1 MKWKFSKVTA
11 LLLAGAMMVTS
22 GCTDYKDDIQDLN
35 KRLDDLNAETVANF
49 ETQKNAMET
58 LQKELEKADD
68 DIQKN
73 IDAIESDIKKLQDA
87 DATLKKAMED
97 ADAALKKELEAADA
111 ALKKAMEDADSK
123 LQQAIESGDAAT
135 LAAAKA
141 DAKANL
147 DAAKQDL
154 ENQIKGVQSNLDS
167 EIKKINEI
175 IDTLATK
182 EELATAKS
190 ELQEELKAAVA
201 VLNQRIDKEVAT
213 LNATIET
220 AVEELKA
227 MIAALDAKKLDKQE
241 FEDYKTEVARHFAAI
256 ENSIAALDTRLTAQ
270 IANLEA
276 DLNGKISALENR
288 MASAEA
294 AIKRIEGETIPAI
307 ADQIAALDEQVRQN
321 ANDLAAYKALT
332 DKSVALLQ
340 IAVNDLANGLATL
353 DSKVDS
359 LGDKLEQYYSD
370 IQAALNDRVLTAVF
384 EQYKQEVAWKLEDMK
399 ADYEGQIAETKAAL
413 EQKIAACEQ
422 MALELNA
429 AMLRNLNG
437 QVANLKQAIA
447 ESEARSK
454 QEIVAVKSE
463 LEQKLT
469 ALENRVSAIEEEIA
483 KMQSAISELE
493 KDLQKAVEE
502 IKHITEEGGVLATAI
517 DGVIKK
523 HDMEVAAINE
533 RINALS
539 GRVDQLE
546 IDVDDLLS
554 RIQSIVYVPDYN
566 DGKITIEY
574 AVLNGKVVEG
584 QSKITY
590 KVLPASETN
599 TTLLAQAWRTD
610 NSILDFASKEVAIR
624 AAGNEMFQIKDVEAN
639 GDLLTLTVATRGL
652 GDEFYAEKP
661 TKSYSI
667 ALLVNYENN
676 IRSTEYANCI
686 AGEPKT
692 IQMHIAYK
700 NENVEQVSADDAAAS
715 PADTYGIEYT
725 HILNSEKYNANNDTK
740 KVLDGHKPV
749 FTVDGNTFTL
759 DKMAE
764 MGYAIDLVSEI
775 SYAVN
780 PEADAE
786 VFANEPA
793 EAGTIELGTI
803 ASVSLGKEKAAA
815 VGAVETVT
823 YKYSACGLE
832 LYVAGNV
839 SVDPVTAPVQFSPIE
854 IKWNYLLDAESDYNK
869 LNDNTKEH
877 TYRSLVVVIDETQTD
892 LPAETEWKDV
902 VAVEPV
908 ITYETAADVN
918 PIVVF
923 GVNDEGEPTMAIS
936 EFKWGETYN
945 ITAKYELDNVTVT
958 AKVTVTTFDRARNEV
973 IINLG
978 TTDYDF
984 VRDLV
989 IKNEIKDELTAV
1001 YEKINGPR
1009 TDEKDVP
1016 KQEFTVIDAEM
1027 TAEQFL
1033 ADIFANAEHPF
1044 TYLNNKV
1051 VGSSEAEKNGGYD
1064 EDGDKA
1070 EAWIS
1075 KLAITEDGLSVYC
1088 NYTFASHFVFDKDNN
1103 LTYYKTIR
1111 TWYGQE
1117 VTLVKTIHFV
1127 LPNYN
1132 YVASDYVVAEDG
1144 NVNGLWFS
1152 SVNPKYADLENVAL
1166 DDKMSP
1172 LVFYYDVWNV
1182 NMNQAF
1188 DIVKIIPDQVPEML
1202 NAEAEK
1208 AAGLVRVFEIET
1220 PEADRPG
1227 ITMTDNEIYY
1237 GGSADYVDVF
1247 GRLFIENTDG
1257 SRVELPTSFAT
1268 TYANYQVQKFDPL
1281 GDMKSHTVSCSV
1293 DNANTYTINVLEGI
1307 EWTDVRGFSIIAN
1320 GAFVVGDG
1328 TDKTG
1333 FAEDRNVTDVYQLI
1347 IENDA
1352 LKKINTLPPTIQQF
1366 VSWDEE
1372 NLSLIFNYTGQMD
1385 LKKPIELDIEV
1396 TINYTWG
1403 PSKSTTVHCVFKKA
1417 E

>member
-332 DKSVALLQ
+332 DKSIALLQ

-399 ADYEGQIAETKAAL
+399 TDYEGQIAETKAAL

-454 QEIVAVKSE
+454 QEIAAVKSE

-599 TTLLAQAWRTD
+599 TTLLARAWKTD

-624 AAGNEMFQIKDVEAN
+624 ATGNEMFQIKDVEAN

-652 GDEFYAEKP
+652 GDEFYAKEP

-686 AGEPKT
+686 AGEPKELDLYILKEDKT
-692 IQMHIAYK
+692 DITDTEKVANYKIQYIDLGVEYGH
-700 NENVEQVSADDAAAS
+700 NVLAGHYPAFSIGGGADR
-715 PADTYGIEYT
+715 
-725 HILNSEKYNANNDTK
+725 
-740 KVLDGHKPV
+740 
-749 FTVDGNTFTL
+749 FTL
-759 DKMAE
+759 AE
-764 MGYAIDLVSEI
+764 MTAKGYAIDLVSEI
-775 SYAVN
+775 AYDVEGENVFVN
-780 PEADAE
+780 APKEDGE
-786 VFANEPA
+786 VEF
-793 EAGTIELGTI
+793 GTI
-803 ASVSLGKEKAAA
+803 ANVSLGEEKAAA
-815 VGAVETVT
+815 VGAVETVMYNYT
-823 YKYSACGLE
+823 ACGKTV
-832 LYVAGNV
+832 YTTAT
-839 SVDPVTAPVQFSPIE
+839 VTVTKITSKVEFAPAE
-854 IKWNYLLDAESDYNK
+854 IKWNYLLDAASDASEDVDTARENYVIAIANSTLPSETDWAGVLAGEFTELTVNGSVVTAPVVEFGKDAEGAPVVNLTKFEWNK
-869 LNDNTKEH
+869 EYKI
-877 TYRSLVVVIDETQTD
+877 V
-892 LPAETEWKDV
+892 AEYALSNVD
-902 VAVEPV
+902 
-908 ITYETAADVN
+908 
-918 PIVVF
+918 
-923 GVNDEGEPTMAIS
+923 
-936 EFKWGETYN
+936 
-945 ITAKYELDNVTVT
+945 VTVSL
-958 AKVTVTTFDRARNEV
+958 TVNTFDRAREA
-973 IINLG
+973 ITIDLG
-978 TTDYDF
+978 TKDWNF
-984 VRDLV
+984 VRDL
-989 IKNEIKDELTAV
+989 EIAAGEIEDNLSVV
-1001 YEKINGPR
+1001 YDAINGPR
-1009 TDEKDVP
+1009 EGQDFAALDG
-1016 KQEFTVIDAEM
+1016 IDTEA
-1027 TAEQFL
+1027 FL
-1033 ADIFANAEHPF
+1033 TDIFANAEHAL
-1044 TYLNNKV
+1044 TDV
-1051 VGSSEAEKNGGYD
+1051 KNIV
-1064 EDGDKA
+1064 GDKDMK
-1070 EAWIS
+1070 EEWIS
-1075 KLAITEDGLSVYC
+1075 KLTIADDGQTVSAVYTYRSDIAFDE
-1088 NYTFASHFVFDKDNN
+1088 NGDLKYT
-1103 LTYYKTIR
+1103 KTFT

-1127 LPNYN
+1127 LPNY
-1132 YVASDYVVAEDG
+1132 DYQDSEYFVMKLDG
-1144 NVNGLWFS
+1144 LYFS
-1152 SVNPKYADLENVAL
+1152 SVNPKYADSENNAL
-1166 DDKMSP
+1166 TDKMSSQ
-1172 LVFYYDVWNV
+1172 VYYYDVWNV
-1182 NMNQAF
+1182 DMNQAF
-1188 DIVKIIPDQVPEML
+1188 NVIDLDKNSEILEAD
-1202 NAEAEK
+1202 AEK

-1227 ITMTDNEIYY
+1227 ITMNDNEIYY
-1237 GGSADYVDVF
+1237 GGAADYVDVL
-1247 GRLFIENTDG
+1247 GRLYIENSNG
-1257 SRVELPTSFAT
+1257 SRVELPTSFAN
-1268 TYANYQVQKFDPL
+1268 TYANYQVQKYVPL
-1281 GDMKSHTVSCSV
+1281 ESMGNKPLECTV
-1293 DNANTYTINVLEGI
+1293 DNANTYTINVLEGVVLK
-1307 EWTDVRGFSIIAN
+1307 DKRGFDLIAD
-1320 GAFVVGDG
+1320 GAFVVGNGVDN
-1328 TDKTG
+1328 G
-1333 FAEDRNVTDVYQLI
+1333 FADERNVKDVYGLEI
-1347 IENDA
+1347 VYTDDMA
-1352 LKKINTLPPTIQQF
+1352 TLTPNIKPFI
-1366 VSWDEE
+1366 SWDAE
-1372 NLSLIFNYTGQMD
+1372 NTSVVFNYNGQMD
-1385 LKKPIELDIEV
+1385 LKKPVEV
-1396 TINYTWG
+1396 TVRIAIKYTWG
-1403 PSKSTTVHCVFKKA
+1403 EDYTDVKCVFKKA

>member
-11 LLLAGAMMVTS
+11 LLLAGAMVVTS

-49 ETQKNAMET
+49 ETQKTAMET

-73 IDAIESDIKKLQDA
+73 IDNIESDIKKLQDA
-87 DATLKKAMED
+87 DKVLEQAMKN

-123 LQQAIESGDAAT
+123 LKQAMESGDSAT

-147 DAAKQDL
+147 DAAKAELQK
-154 ENQIKGVQSNLDS
+154 QIEGVQSNLDS
-167 EIKKINEI
+167 EIKKVNEI
-175 IDTLATK
+175 IATLATK

-190 ELQEELKAAVA
+190 ELQEELKVAVA
-201 VLNQRIDKEVAT
+201 LLNQRIDKEVET

-220 AVEELKA
+220 AVEELKG
-227 MIAALDAKKLDKQE
+227 MIAALDAKKLDKSV

-256 ENSIAALDTRLTAQ
+256 ENSIAALDTRLTTQ

-276 DLNGKISALENR
+276 DLNGKISALDSR

-307 ADQIAALDEQVRQN
+307 VDQIAALDEQIRKN
-321 ANDLAAYKALT
+321 TNDLAEYKALT
-332 DKSVALLQ
+332 DRSIALLQ
-340 IAVNDLANGLATL
+340 VAVKDLADGLATL

-359 LGDKLEQYYSD
+359 LGNKLEQYYSN

-384 EQYKQEVAWKLEDMK
+384 EQYKQDVEWKLKDMK

-413 EQKIAACEQ
+413 EKKIAA
-422 MALELNA
+422 LEKDCA
-429 AMLRNLNG
+429 DRTTML
-437 QVANLKQAIA
+437 
-447 ESEARSK
+447 SEILQNQIK
-454 QEIVAVKSE
+454 AVKSE
-463 LEQKLT
+463 LTQKIENLDSGIKIINQQLN
-469 ALENRVSAIEEEIA
+469 ALQISVQTLQTDLNKAINDINEITKEGGIIDSRIAAAISKAIEYFDAEIKKVNETVSALT
-483 KMQSAISELE
+483 S
-493 KDLQKAVEE
+493 
-502 IKHITEEGGVLATAI
+502 
-517 DGVIKK
+517 
-523 HDMEVAAINE
+523 
-533 RINALS
+533 
-539 GRVDQLE
+539 RVDQVE
-546 IDVDDLLS
+546 VDVDDLLK
-554 RIQSIVYVPDYN
+554 RIQSIVYVPDYD

-574 AVLNGKVVEG
+574 AVLNDKVVEG

-599 TTLLAQAWRTD
+599 TTLLAQAWKAD
-610 NSILDFASKEVAIR
+610 NSILDFASHEVAIR

-652 GDEFYAEKP
+652 GDDFYGVNDENIA
-661 TKSYSI
+661 TDSYSI

-676 IRSTEYANCI
+676 IRSTEYANCV
-686 AGEPKT
+686 AGSPKT
-692 IQMHIAYK
+692 IKMHIAYK
-700 NENVEQVSADDAAAS
+700 NENVEQTSAEAAAES
-715 PADTYGIEYT
+715 VADTYGIEYT
-725 HILNSEKYNANNDTK
+725 HILNSEKYKETDTK
-740 KVLDGHKPV
+740 KVLEGHKPV
-749 FTVDGNTFTL
+749 FTVGGKTFTL
-759 DKMAE
+759 EEMTN
-764 MGYAIDLVSEI
+764 MGYAIDLASEVA
-775 SYAVN
+775 YAVN

-793 EAGTIELGTI
+793 EAGKIELGTI

-823 YKYSACGLE
+823 YKYTACGLD
-832 LYVAGNV
+832 LYVAGTV
-839 SVDPVTAPVQFSPIE
+839 SVDPVTAPVQFNPIE

-877 TYRSLVVVIDETQTD
+877 TSRSLVVVIDEAQTD

-918 PIVVF
+918 PTVVF
-923 GVNDEGEPTMAIS
+923 GANDEGKPTMAIS

-958 AKVTVTTFDRARNEV
+958 AKVTVTTFDRARTP
-973 IINLG
+973 ITIDLG
-978 TTDYDF
+978 TENYDF

-989 IKNEIKDELTAV
+989 IENEINDKLTDV

-1009 TDEKDVP
+1009 TDEQDAP
-1016 KQEFTVIDAEM
+1016 KQDFTVIDAEM

-1033 ADIFANAEHPF
+1033 VDIFANAKHPF
-1044 TYLNNKV
+1044 TYVNNKV

-1070 EAWIS
+1070 EAWTS
-1075 KLAITEDGLSVYC
+1075 KLAIAEDGLSVYC
-1088 NYTFASHFVFDKDNN
+1088 NYTFASHFVFDQDNN
-1103 LTYYKTIR
+1103 LTYYKTIK

-1117 VTLVKTIHFV
+1117 ITLVKKIHFV

-1132 YVASDYVVAEDG
+1132 YVASDYVVEEDV

-1152 SVNPKYADLENVAL
+1152 SVNPKYADSDNVAL
-1166 DDKMSP
+1166 EDKMSP
-1172 LVFYYDVWNV
+1172 LVFFYDVWTV

-1188 DIVKIIPDQVPEML
+1188 DIVKIIPGKESEML
-1202 NAEAEK
+1202 NKDTEK

-1220 PEADRPG
+1220 PEAERPG
-1227 ITMTDNEIYY
+1227 ITMNDNEIYY
-1237 GGSADYVDVF
+1237 GGDAEYVDVF

-1268 TYANYQVQKFDPL
+1268 TYADYQVRKYDPL
-1281 GDMKSHTVSCSV
+1281 YGMSSITVEQPV
-1293 DNANTYTINVLEGI
+1293 DNAKTYTINVLEGI
-1307 EWTDVRGFSIIAN
+1307 EWKDKRGFDLIAN
-1320 GAFVVGDG
+1320 GTFVVGDG

-1333 FAEDRNVTDVYQLI
+1333 FANGRNVTDVYNLT

-1352 LKKINTLPPTIQQF
+1352 LKKINNLPPTIQQF
-1366 VSWDEE
+1366 VSWDDDS
-1372 NLSLIFNYTGQMD
+1372 LSLIFDYTGQME

>member
-454 QEIVAVKSE
+454 QEIAAVKSE

-686 AGEPKT
+686 AGEPKELDLYILKEDKT
-692 IQMHIAYK
+692 DITDTEKVANYKIQYIDLGVEYGH
-700 NENVEQVSADDAAAS
+700 NVLAGHYPAFSIGGGADR
-715 PADTYGIEYT
+715 
-725 HILNSEKYNANNDTK
+725 
-740 KVLDGHKPV
+740 
-749 FTVDGNTFTL
+749 FTL
-759 DKMAE
+759 AE
-764 MGYAIDLVSEI
+764 MTAKGYAIDLVSEI
-775 SYAVN
+775 AYDVEGENVFVN
-780 PEADAE
+780 APKEDGE
-786 VFANEPA
+786 VEF
-793 EAGTIELGTI
+793 GTI
-803 ASVSLGKEKAAA
+803 ANVSLGEEKAAA
-815 VGAVETVT
+815 VGAVETVMYNYT
-823 YKYSACGLE
+823 ACGKTV
-832 LYVAGNV
+832 YTTAT
-839 SVDPVTAPVQFSPIE
+839 VTVTKITSKVEFAPAE
-854 IKWNYLLDAESDYNK
+854 IKWNYLLDAASDASEDVDTARENYVIAIANSTLPSETDWAGVLAGELTELTVNGSVVTAPVVGFDKDAEGAPVVNLTKFEWNK
-869 LNDNTKEH
+869 EYKI
-877 TYRSLVVVIDETQTD
+877 V
-892 LPAETEWKDV
+892 AEYALSNVD
-902 VAVEPV
+902 
-908 ITYETAADVN
+908 
-918 PIVVF
+918 
-923 GVNDEGEPTMAIS
+923 
-936 EFKWGETYN
+936 
-945 ITAKYELDNVTVT
+945 VTVSL
-958 AKVTVTTFDRARNEV
+958 TVNTFDRAREA
-973 IINLG
+973 ITIDLG
-978 TTDYDF
+978 TKDWNF
-984 VRDLV
+984 VRDL
-989 IKNEIKDELTAV
+989 EIAAGEIEDNLSVV
-1001 YEKINGPR
+1001 YDAINGPR
-1009 TDEKDVP
+1009 EGQDFAALDGIETDK
-1016 KQEFTVIDAEM
+1016 
-1027 TAEQFL
+1027 FL
-1033 ADIFANAEHPF
+1033 TDIFANEEHAL
-1044 TYLNNKV
+1044 TDV
-1051 VGSSEAEKNGGYD
+1051 KNIV
-1064 EDGDKA
+1064 GDKDMK
-1070 EAWIS
+1070 EEWIS
-1075 KLAITEDGLSVYC
+1075 KLTIADDGQTVSAVYTYKSDIAFDE
-1088 NYTFASHFVFDKDNN
+1088 NGDLKYT
-1103 LTYYKTIR
+1103 KTFT

-1127 LPNYN
+1127 LPKY
-1132 YVASDYVVAEDG
+1132 DYQDSEYFVMMLDG
-1144 NVNGLWFS
+1144 LYFS
-1152 SVNPKYADLENVAL
+1152 SVNPKYADSENNAL
-1166 DDKMSP
+1166 TDKMSSQ
-1172 LVFYYDVWNV
+1172 VYYYDVWNV
-1182 NMNQAF
+1182 DMNQAF
-1188 DIVKIIPDQVPEML
+1188 NVIDLDKNSEILEAD
-1202 NAEAEK
+1202 AEK

-1227 ITMTDNEIYY
+1227 ITMNDNEIYY
-1237 GGSADYVDVF
+1237 GGAADYVDVL
-1247 GRLFIENTDG
+1247 GRLYIENSNG
-1257 SRVELPTSFAT
+1257 SRVELPTSFAN
-1268 TYANYQVQKFDPL
+1268 TYANYQVQKYVPL
-1281 GDMKSHTVSCSV
+1281 ESMGNKPLECTV
-1293 DNANTYTINVLEGI
+1293 DNANTYTINVLEGVVLK
-1307 EWTDVRGFSIIAN
+1307 DKRGFDLIAD
-1320 GAFVVGDG
+1320 GAFVVGNGVDN
-1328 TDKTG
+1328 G
-1333 FAEDRNVTDVYQLI
+1333 FADEKNVKDVYGLEI
-1347 IENDA
+1347 VYTDDMA
-1352 LKKINTLPPTIQQF
+1352 TLTPNIKPFI
-1366 VSWDEE
+1366 SWDAE
-1372 NLSLIFNYTGQMD
+1372 NTSVVFNYNGQMD
-1385 LKKPIELDIEV
+1385 LKKPVEV
-1396 TINYTWG
+1396 TVRIAIKYTWG
-1403 PSKSTTVHCVFKKA
+1403 DDYTDVKCVFKKA

>member
-11 LLLAGAMMVTS
+11 LLLAGAMIVTS

-49 ETQKNAMET
+49 ETQKTAMET
-58 LQKELEKADD
+58 LENALKTAQEGIKNNADDLKTQKEALENAKTDLDAAIKKVNDDLSSAMKTADD
-68 DIQKN
+68 ALQQQISDLDQKFSTDIAN
-73 IDAIESDIKKLQDA
+73 AKK
-87 DATLKKAMED
+87 
-97 ADAALKKELEAADA
+97 EAAD
-111 ALKKAMEDADSK
+111 
-123 LQQAIESGDAAT
+123 
-135 LAAAKA
+135 
-141 DAKANL
+141 NL
-147 DAAKQDL
+147 DAAKQEL
-154 ENQIKGVQSNLDS
+154 ENQISGVKSNLDS

-307 ADQIAALDEQVRQN
+307 ADQIAALDEQIRQN

-332 DKSVALLQ
+332 DKSIALLQ

-384 EQYKQEVAWKLEDMK
+384 EQYKQEVEWKLQDMK

-422 MALELNA
+422 LVYDLNA

-447 ESEARSK
+447 ESEARSM
-454 QEIVAVKSE
+454 QEIAAVKSE

-469 ALENRVSAIEEEIA
+469 ALENRVSAIEDEIA

-502 IKHITEEGGVLATAI
+502 INHITEEGGVLATAI

-599 TTLLAQAWRTD
+599 TTLLAQAWKAD
-610 NSILDFASKEVAIR
+610 NSILDFASHEVAIR

-652 GDEFYAEKP
+652 GDGFYAKEP

-686 AGEPKT
+686 AGEPKELDLYILKEDKT
-692 IQMHIAYK
+692 DITDPEDAVAKYKIQYIDLGVEYGH
-700 NENVEQVSADDAAAS
+700 NVLAGHYPAFSIDGGADLFTLA
-715 PADTYGIEYT
+715 EM
-725 HILNSEKYNANNDTK
+725 TK
-740 KVLDGHKPV
+740 K
-749 FTVDGNTFTL
+749 
-759 DKMAE
+759 
-764 MGYAIDLVSEI
+764 GYAIDLVSEI
-775 SYAVN
+775 AYEVEGENVFVN
-780 PEADAE
+780 APDEGGE
-786 VFANEPA
+786 VEF
-793 EAGTIELGTI
+793 GTI
-803 ASVSLGKEKAAA
+803 ANVSLGEEKAAA
-815 VGAVETVT
+815 VGAVETV
-823 YKYSACGLE
+823 KYSYTACGKT
-832 LYVAGNV
+832 V
-839 SVDPVTAPVQFSPIE
+839 STFATVTVTKITSKVEFAPAE
-854 IKWNYLLDAESDYNK
+854 IKWNYLLDAASDASEDVDTARENYVIAIANST
-869 LNDNTKEH
+869 LPSETDWAGVLDGDLTELTVNGSVVTAP
-877 TYRSLVVVIDETQTD
+877 VVVFDKDADGAPVVNLTKFEWNKEYKIV
-892 LPAETEWKDV
+892 AEYALSNVD
-902 VAVEPV
+902 
-908 ITYETAADVN
+908 
-918 PIVVF
+918 
-923 GVNDEGEPTMAIS
+923 
-936 EFKWGETYN
+936 
-945 ITAKYELDNVTVT
+945 VTVSL
-958 AKVTVTTFDRARNEV
+958 TVNTFDRAREA
-973 IINLG
+973 ITIDLG
-978 TTDYDF
+978 TKDWNF
-984 VRDLV
+984 VRDL
-989 IKNEIKDELTAV
+989 EIAAGEIEDNLSVV
-1001 YEKINGPR
+1001 YDAINGPR
-1009 TDEKDVP
+1009 EG
-1016 KQEFTVIDAEM
+1016 QEFTALDGIETDA
-1027 TAEQFL
+1027 FL
-1033 ADIFANAEHPF
+1033 TDIFANAEHAL
-1044 TYLNNKV
+1044 TDV
-1051 VGSSEAEKNGGYD
+1051 KNIV
-1064 EDGDKA
+1064 GDKDMK
-1070 EAWIS
+1070 EEWIS
-1075 KLAITEDGLSVYC
+1075 KLTIAEDGQTVSAVYTYRSDIAFDE
-1088 NYTFASHFVFDKDNN
+1088 NGDLKYT
-1103 LTYYKTIR
+1103 KTFT

-1127 LPNYN
+1127 LPKY
-1132 YVASDYVVAEDG
+1132 DYQDSEYFVEMLDG
-1144 NVNGLWFS
+1144 LYFS
-1152 SVNPKYADLENVAL
+1152 SVNPKYADSDNKPL
-1166 DDKMSP
+1166 DEKMSS
-1172 LVFYYDVWNV
+1172 LVYYYDVWSV

-1188 DIVKIIPDQVPEML
+1188 NVIDENGVILEA
-1202 NAEAEK
+1202 NAEK

-1227 ITMTDNEIYY
+1227 ITMNDNEIYY
-1237 GGSADYVDVF
+1237 GGAANYVDVL
-1247 GRLFIENTDG
+1247 GRLYIENSNG
-1257 SRVELPTSFAT
+1257 SRVELPTSFAN
-1268 TYANYQVQKFDPL
+1268 TYANYQVQKYVPL
-1281 GDMKSHTVSCSV
+1281 ESMGNKPLECTV
-1293 DNANTYTINVLEGI
+1293 DNANTYTINVLEGVVLK
-1307 EWTDVRGFSIIAN
+1307 DKRGFDLIKD
-1320 GAFVVGDG
+1320 GAFVVGNGVDN
-1328 TDKTG
+1328 G
-1333 FAEDRNVTDVYQLI
+1333 FADERNVKDVYGLEI
-1347 IENDA
+1347 VYTDDMA
-1352 LKKINTLPPTIQQF
+1352 TLTPNIKPFI
-1366 VSWDEE
+1366 SWDAE
-1372 NLSLIFNYTGQMD
+1372 NTSVVFNYNGQMD
-1385 LKKPIELDIEV
+1385 LKKPVEV
-1396 TINYTWG
+1396 TVRIAIKYTWG
-1403 PSKSTTVHCVFKKA
+1403 EDYTDVKCVFKKA